1 MYIKEINIKTFGGIE
16 NKTYNFSDGLNVLF
30 GANESGKSTVI
41 AFIKYIFYGIS
52 GRKSEFKRY
61 VPLSG
66 EPMCGS
72 ITVCGDNCE
81 YEIFRTS
88 KGAKAKQ
95 ISVVNKVNGDVMSVD
110 FAQNIG
116 KNLFSLGEDAFLNTL
131 FVSNISSK
139 ISGGDGEISA
149 RLSNLAQSGDENT
162 SQEKICKKIDED
174 ILNLSSP
181 KRKNAVI
188 PTLETELS
196 NLDERLYK
204 ANENSGK
211 SVLLEEKFA
220 KIKSALEKAEEEKEK
235 LEHEKNI
242 ARLGENGARIEKL
255 QNEIKFSQ
263 DELNRLNDEFS
274 SFDMS
279 VYDGIK
285 NISEEEETRFLSE
298 KDDNFSARLM
308 ILGERRKNLSS
319 GKKTW
324 FALLI
329 ASLAMIAV
337 FAFVMPVLCIAA
349 AVLGVVSAYLYISN
363 GKKLNETSEE
373 FDKTEK
379 QKEENEAFGANF
391 LKKVNLLS
399 KADYISKKNAY
410 TAVLSQREVLRAKIN
425 SAQGTLLSKQNELES
440 LSDALLKEYGETEK
454 DALLEKLKS
463 AKPTVSQADAEKLVK
478 EKMSEIANLM
488 RELNKTEFE
497 IYSVKTGTDD
507 VLSLEEQIENTKSA
521 LKEKR
526 AELEIITSAKEIFEY
541 AVSSQQS
548 NFAPSLAKKV
558 SGIFSQI
565 TNGAHS
571 DVLIDK
577 TFGARYKKD
586 GGYAD
591 ETILSKGALDQLY
604 FALRFG
610 IIDMINE
617 KNAPVFL
624 DDAFSQYDD
633 LRFKTVFSYLS
644 DYAKHTQVIISACR
658 ENEIY
663 QNTDNINIIKL

>member
-72 ITVCGDNCE
+72 ITMCGDNCE
-81 YEIFRTS
+81 YKIFRTS

-95 ISVVNKVNGDVMSVD
+95 ISVVNKVNGDVMSAD

-242 ARLGENGARIEKL
+242 ARLSENGARIEKL

>member
-242 ARLGENGARIEKL
+242 ARLSENGARIEKL

>member
-16 NKTYNFSDGLNVLF
+16 DKTYNFSDGLNVLF

-95 ISVVNKVNGDVMSVD
+95 ISVVNKVNGDVMSAD

-220 KIKSALEKAEEEKEK
+220 KVKSALEKAEEEKEK

-242 ARLGENGARIEKL
+242 ARLSENGARIEKL

-329 ASLAMIAV
+329 ASLAMVAV

-349 AVLGVVSAYLYISN
+349 AILGVVSAYLYISN

-410 TAVLSQREVLRAKIN
+410 TAVLSQREVLKAKIN

-454 DALLEKLKS
+454 DVLFEKLKS

-478 EKMSEIANLM
+478 EKMSEIANLT

>member
-95 ISVVNKVNGDVMSVD
+95 ISVGNKVNGDVMSAD

-255 QNEIKFSQ
+255 QNEIEFSQ

-349 AVLGVVSAYLYISN
+349 AILGVVSAYLYISN

-410 TAVLSQREVLRAKIN
+410 TAVLSQREVLKAKIN

-454 DALLEKLKS
+454 DALFEKLKS

-478 EKMSEIANLM
+478 EKMSEIANLT

>member
-95 ISVVNKVNGDVMSVD
+95 TSVVNKVNGDVMSAD

-242 ARLGENGARIEKL
+242 AHLSENGARIEKL

-349 AVLGVVSAYLYISN
+349 AILGVVSAYLYISN

-410 TAVLSQREVLRAKIN
+410 TAVLSQREVLKAKIN

-454 DALLEKLKS
+454 DALFEKLKS

-478 EKMSEIANLM
+478 EKMSEIANLT

-565 TNGAHS
+565 TNGAHG

>member
-16 NKTYNFSDGLNVLF
+16 DKTYNFSDGLNVLF

-61 VPLSG
+61 APLSG

-95 ISVVNKVNGDVMSVD
+95 ISVVNKANGEVMSAD
-110 FAQNIG
+110 FARNIG

-162 SQEKICKKIDED
+162 SQEKIAKKIDED

-188 PTLETELS
+188 PTLENELS
-196 NLDERLYK
+196 SLGERLYR
-204 ANENSGK
+204 ARENNKK
-211 SVLLEEKFA
+211 SALLEENFSKV
-220 KIKSALEKAEEEKEK
+220 KSALEKAEEEREK

-242 ARLGENGARIEKL
+242 ARLSENGARIEKL
-255 QNEIKFSQ
+255 QSEIKFSQ
-263 DELNRLNDEFS
+263 DELNQLNGELA

-308 ILGERRKNLSS
+308 ILEERKKNLSS
-319 GKKTW
+319 GKKTLL
-324 FALLI
+324 ALII

-349 AVLGVVSAYLYISN
+349 AVLGGVSAYLYASN
-363 GKKLNETSEE
+363 SKKLSETSAE

-410 TAVLSQREVLRAKIN
+410 TAVLSQREVLKAKIN

-454 DALLEKLKS
+454 DALFEKLKS

-478 EKMSEIANLM
+478 EKMSEIANLT

-497 IYSVKTGTDD
+497 IYSIKTGTDD

-526 AELEIITSAKEIFEY
+526 AELEIIASAKEIFEY
-541 AVSSQQS
+541 AVSNQQS

-558 SGIFSQI
+558 SRIFSQI

-586 GGYAD
+586 GEYAD

>member
-95 ISVVNKVNGDVMSVD
+95 ISVVNKVNGDVMSAD

-242 ARLGENGARIEKL
+242 ARLSENGARIEKL
-255 QNEIKFSQ
+255 QSEIKFSQ
-263 DELNRLNDEFS
+263 DELNRLNGELA

-308 ILGERRKNLSS
+308 ILEERKKNLSS
-319 GKKTW
+319 GKKTLL
-324 FALLI
+324 ALII

-349 AVLGVVSAYLYISN
+349 AVLGGVSAYLYASN
-363 GKKLNETSEE
+363 SKKLSETSAE

-410 TAVLSQREVLRAKIN
+410 TAVLSQREVLKAKIN

-454 DALLEKLKS
+454 DALFEKLKS

-478 EKMSEIANLM
+478 EKMSEIANLT

>member
-1 MYIKEINIKTFGGIE
+1 
-16 NKTYNFSDGLNVLF
+16 
-30 GANESGKSTVI
+30 
-41 AFIKYIFYGIS
+41 
-52 GRKSEFKRY
+52 
-61 VPLSG
+61 
-66 EPMCGS
+66 
-72 ITVCGDNCE
+72 
-81 YEIFRTS
+81 
-88 KGAKAKQ
+88 
-95 ISVVNKVNGDVMSVD
+95 
-110 FAQNIG
+110 
-116 KNLFSLGEDAFLNTL
+116 
-131 FVSNISSK
+131 
-139 ISGGDGEISA
+139 
-149 RLSNLAQSGDENT
+149 
-162 SQEKICKKIDED
+162 
-174 ILNLSSP
+174 
-181 KRKNAVI
+181 
-188 PTLETELS
+188 
-196 NLDERLYK
+196 
-204 ANENSGK
+204 
-211 SVLLEEKFA
+211 
-220 KIKSALEKAEEEKEK
+220 
-235 LEHEKNI
+235 
-242 ARLGENGARIEKL
+242 
-255 QNEIKFSQ
+255 
-263 DELNRLNDEFS
+263 
-274 SFDMS
+274 MS

-308 ILGERRKNLSS
+308 ILEERKKNLSS
-319 GKKTW
+319 GKKTLL
-324 FALLI
+324 ALII

-349 AVLGVVSAYLYISN
+349 AVLGGVSAYLYASN
-363 GKKLNETSEE
+363 SKKLSETSAE

-379 QKEENEAFGANF
+379 QKEENEAFDANF
-391 LKKVNLLS
+391 LKKVNLSS

-410 TAVLSQREVLRAKIN
+410 TAVLSQREVLKAKIN

-440 LSDALLKEYGETEK
+440 LADALLKEYGETEK
-454 DALLEKLKS
+454 DVLFEKLKS
-463 AKPTVSQADAEKLVK
+463 AKPTVSQADAERLAK
-478 EKMSEIANLM
+478 EKSGEIANLT

-521 LKEKR
+521 LEEKR
-526 AELEIITSAKEIFEY
+526 AELEIIASAKEIFEY
-541 AVSSQQS
+541 AVSNQQS

-571 DVLIDK
+571 DILIDK

-663 QNTDNINIIKL
+663 QNSDNINIIKL

>member
-1 MYIKEINIKTFGGIE
+1 
-16 NKTYNFSDGLNVLF
+16 
-30 GANESGKSTVI
+30 
-41 AFIKYIFYGIS
+41 
-52 GRKSEFKRY
+52 
-61 VPLSG
+61 
-66 EPMCGS
+66 
-72 ITVCGDNCE
+72 
-81 YEIFRTS
+81 
-88 KGAKAKQ
+88 
-95 ISVVNKVNGDVMSVD
+95 
-110 FAQNIG
+110 
-116 KNLFSLGEDAFLNTL
+116 
-131 FVSNISSK
+131 
-139 ISGGDGEISA
+139 
-149 RLSNLAQSGDENT
+149 
-162 SQEKICKKIDED
+162 
-174 ILNLSSP
+174 
-181 KRKNAVI
+181 
-188 PTLETELS
+188 
-196 NLDERLYK
+196 
-204 ANENSGK
+204 
-211 SVLLEEKFA
+211 
-220 KIKSALEKAEEEKEK
+220 
-235 LEHEKNI
+235 
-242 ARLGENGARIEKL
+242 
-255 QNEIKFSQ
+255 
-263 DELNRLNDEFS
+263 
-274 SFDMS
+274 
-279 VYDGIK
+279 
-285 NISEEEETRFLSE
+285 
-298 KDDNFSARLM
+298 
-308 ILGERRKNLSS
+308 
-319 GKKTW
+319 
-324 FALLI
+324 
-329 ASLAMIAV
+329 MIAV

-349 AVLGVVSAYLYISN
+349 AILGVVSAYLYISN

-410 TAVLSQREVLRAKIN
+410 TAVLSQREVLKAKIN

-454 DALLEKLKS
+454 DALFEKLKS

-478 EKMSEIANLM
+478 EKSGEIANLT

>member
-95 ISVVNKVNGDVMSVD
+95 ISVVNKVNGDVMSAD

-220 KIKSALEKAEEEKEK
+220 KIKSALEKADEEKEK

-242 ARLGENGARIEKL
+242 ARLSENGARIEKL
-255 QNEIKFSQ
+255 QSEIKFSQ
-263 DELNRLNDEFS
+263 DELNRLNGELA

-308 ILGERRKNLSS
+308 ILEERKKNLSS
-319 GKKTW
+319 GKKTLL
-324 FALLI
+324 ALII

-349 AVLGVVSAYLYISN
+349 AILGIVSAYLYISN

-410 TAVLSQREVLRAKIN
+410 TAVLSQREVLKAKIN

-454 DALLEKLKS
+454 DALFEKLKS
-463 AKPTVSQADAEKLVK
+463 AKPTVSQADAEKFVK
-478 EKMSEIANLM
+478 EKMSEIANLT

-604 FALRFG
+604 FASRFG

>member
-95 ISVVNKVNGDVMSVD
+95 ISVVNKVNGDVMSAD

-242 ARLGENGARIEKL
+242 ARLSENGARIEKL

-337 FAFVMPVLCIAA
+337 FAFVMPVLCIVAA
-349 AVLGVVSAYLYISN
+349 ILGVVSAYLYISN

-410 TAVLSQREVLRAKIN
+410 TAVLSQREVLKAKIN

-454 DALLEKLKS
+454 DALFEKLKS

>member
-16 NKTYNFSDGLNVLF
+16 DKTYNFSDGLNVLF

-61 VPLSG
+61 APLSG

-95 ISVVNKVNGDVMSVD
+95 ISVVNKANGEVMSAD
-110 FAQNIG
+110 FARNIG

-162 SQEKICKKIDED
+162 SQEKIAKKIDED

-188 PTLETELS
+188 PTLENELS
-196 NLDERLYK
+196 SLGERLYR
-204 ANENSGK
+204 ARENNKK
-211 SVLLEEKFA
+211 SALLEENFSKV
-220 KIKSALEKAEEEKEK
+220 KSALEKAEEEREK

-242 ARLGENGARIEKL
+242 ARLGANGARIEKL
-255 QNEIKFSQ
+255 QSEIKFSQ
-263 DELNRLNDEFS
+263 DELNRLNGELA

-298 KDDNFSARLM
+298 KDDNFSAHLM
-308 ILGERRKNLSS
+308 ILEERKKNLSS
-319 GKKTW
+319 GKKTLL
-324 FALLI
+324 ALII

-337 FAFVMPVLCIAA
+337 FAFVMPVLCIAT
-349 AVLGVVSAYLYISN
+349 AVLGGVSAYLYASN
-363 GKKLNETSEE
+363 SKKLSETSAE

-379 QKEENEAFGANF
+379 QKEENEAFDANF
-391 LKKVNLLS
+391 LKKVNLSS

-410 TAVLSQREVLRAKIN
+410 TAVLSQREVLKAKIN

-440 LSDALLKEYGETEK
+440 LADALLKEYGETEK
-454 DALLEKLKS
+454 DVLFEKLKS
-463 AKPTVSQADAEKLVK
+463 AKPTVSQADAERLAK
-478 EKMSEIANLM
+478 EKSGEIANLT

-497 IYSVKTGTDD
+497 IYSIKTGTDD

-521 LKEKR
+521 LEEKR
-526 AELEIITSAKEIFEY
+526 AELEIIASAKEIFEY
-541 AVSSQQS
+541 AVSNQQS

-586 GGYAD
+586 GEYAD

>member
-95 ISVVNKVNGDVMSVD
+95 ISVVNKVNGDVMSAD

-242 ARLGENGARIEKL
+242 ARLSENGARIEKL

-349 AVLGVVSAYLYISN
+349 AILGVVSAYLYISN

-410 TAVLSQREVLRAKIN
+410 TAVLSQREVLKAKIN

-454 DALLEKLKS
+454 DALFEKLKS

-478 EKMSEIANLM
+478 EKSGEIANLT